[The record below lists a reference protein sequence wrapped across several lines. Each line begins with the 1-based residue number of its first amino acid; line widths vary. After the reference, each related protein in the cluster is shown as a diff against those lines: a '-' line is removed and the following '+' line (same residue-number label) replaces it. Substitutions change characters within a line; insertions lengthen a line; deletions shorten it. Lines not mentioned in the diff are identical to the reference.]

1 MEARRQRPARRCA
14 SAAAAAVV
22 AALYLHHIPAL
33 PEATGRRMQAAPVLV
48 GRDLFCCPQRW
59 ICSPSSSRSHNS
71 SSTNSSRMGQSA
83 GGESHGSVCR
93 GWAAPGHVLRKLP
106 RRVLNNSRFQTSKK
120 RQEVTVPGSGR
131 RATSNGRWD
140 RGAPH
145 RCPCKHY
152 HILPRSCH
160 AAPAARSAGG

>member
-1 MEARRQRPARRCA
+1 MATQWKHGGSGQRGAVPRQRRQPWWLHCTCTISQPCRKRLVGECKQHPCLLAATCSAVHNAGSVRP
-14 SAAAAAVV
+14 AAAAAT
-22 AALYLHHIPAL
+22 AA
-33 PEATGRRMQAAPVLV
+33 AAPTAVAWVSLQ
-48 GRDLFCCPQRW
+48 GARR
-59 ICSPSSSRSHNS
+59 R
-71 SSTNSSRMGQSA
+71 
-83 GGESHGSVCR
+83 R

-131 RATSNGRWD
+131 RATSNGRRD